1 MFSFLRT
8 HSVSMQSARIMS
20 TYTTTQRSMRIC
32 SFCKFH
38 HLKPRPTRYALLRH
52 YSTIDSLELHA
63 PLKKK
68 IKHRSKKYAELLE
81 VTDQVTNNRRAA
93 VRKLNSTH
101 LSALMDQPD
110 VTLDKLHKVTKAM
123 STAVKGTT
131 TQCKEKS
138 VFEVNTKVDSIHS
151 AILKESS
158 EYLQDTTA
166 IVEDLKQSGVSD
178 HTMLLKDSSFLNT
191 LQQINKT
198 DDKDVDQNDTHVQTS
213 KCNKNFRSLIPFM
226 KEKDKFEYS
235 ISDHNLMSQL
245 LVYMDIYVQLRMPQK
260 AQRILMQTIE
270 QFKYSKVGTAPLY
283 NLLIETHV
291 SGAQLEKVLE
301 IYEIMKTHSVQPN
314 AKTYVLLLHMVAK
327 IKNHKRRKEI
337 VTELTADMKKGN
349 ISFDDVMNTMMNT
362 ARRNAVL
369 QCIRLVDPKYQIQ
382 YRDID
387 TAYDCK
393 LLQNLTA
400 TESKQQTPAEG
411 VVTMDEL
418 HDMLHTQI
426 DMEKQCKL
434 KVQSVAPLNG
444 DSHVRQQAANRIAE
458 LEQFWKSS
466 VTEAFERNVTYLKEH
481 EIRMKSEWK
490 SLYPFLQV
498 LPKEEYINAILNEI
512 NQLAKSSDMY
522 SSSMLAL
529 YHNLGNSIYKKY
541 ELQRKVKAGVVQS
554 VIRIYKEYLKWYL
567 QTNVADK
574 NINGR
579 VKWQQLIQEANR
591 SGVYS
596 DITVP
601 EWPRS
606 VLLKFLYN
614 IIVNNVKIPH
624 KPDTPDRQIP
634 AFYLLFRNKGNAFL
648 TEEIKPHPQL
658 HRLYKDADPETLI
671 FDTVLLPTYVPPRPW
686 VDIKAGGFLLSKTNF
701 IRDVYTRMTPVHL
714 LRNTPTQELYPAF
727 DCLNQLGTIP
737 WKINEPML
745 DILIQIFQE
754 GGSEELNVPQSPS
767 VLPSASDVIGTEK
780 NRNKLSQLL
789 LELRRRKNELYSLWC
804 DCLYKLSLANHFRG
818 KTFWLPHNLDFRGRA
833 YPAPPHLTHLSSDL
847 SRSILMFAQG
857 KPLGPNGLDWLKIH
871 TINLTGMK
879 KREPT
884 YKRLEYANEVLDLI
898 IDSARNPLTGQK
910 WWTKSDEP
918 WQTLAACK
926 EIDNALQS
934 PNVDEY
940 VSRLP
945 IHQDGSCN
953 GLQHYAALGR
963 DQIGAESVNL
973 YPSSTPQDVYSVVVG
988 MVEQFRK
995 ADAEAGNEVAKILE
1009 GHISRKVIKQTVMT
1023 TVYGVT
1029 KFGARLQITRQ
1040 LSDLKEFDQNYTWS
1054 GSLYLVE
1061 QTFKSLRT
1069 MFTSAKEIQDW
1080 FTDCSRVISTR
1091 CNQYVQWQT
1100 PLGLPVMQP
1109 YFKRGKSTHSNKI
1122 LKITKR
1128 NDKDLSLQVL
1138 KQLPK
1143 KGDFDITKVLSSEY
1157 FFS

>member
-138 VFEVNTKVDSIHS
+138 VFEKEVNTKVDSIHS

-541 ELQRKVKAGVVQS
+541 EVSYSIILH
-554 VIRIYKEYLKWYL
+554 YLCF
-567 QTNVADK
+567 
-574 NINGR
+574 
-579 VKWQQLIQEANR
+579 
-591 SGVYS
+591 
-596 DITVP
+596 IT
-601 EWPRS
+601 
-606 VLLKFLYN
+606 FILY
-614 IIVNNVKIPH
+614 
-624 KPDTPDRQIP
+624 
-634 AFYLLFRNKGNAFL
+634 
-648 TEEIKPHPQL
+648 
-658 HRLYKDADPETLI
+658 
-671 FDTVLLPTYVPPRPW
+671 
-686 VDIKAGGFLLSKTNF
+686 F
-701 IRDVYTRMTPVHL
+701 IL
-714 LRNTPTQELYPAF
+714 
-727 DCLNQLGTIP
+727 
-737 WKINEPML
+737 
-745 DILIQIFQE
+745 
-754 GGSEELNVPQSPS
+754 
-767 VLPSASDVIGTEK
+767 
-780 NRNKLSQLL
+780 
-789 LELRRRKNELYSLWC
+789 
-804 DCLYKLSLANHFRG
+804 
-818 KTFWLPHNLDFRGRA
+818 
-833 YPAPPHLTHLSSDL
+833 
-847 SRSILMFAQG
+847 
-857 KPLGPNGLDWLKIH
+857 
-871 TINLTGMK
+871 
-879 KREPT
+879 
-884 YKRLEYANEVLDLI
+884 
-898 IDSARNPLTGQK
+898 
-910 WWTKSDEP
+910 
-918 WQTLAACK
+918 
-926 EIDNALQS
+926 
-934 PNVDEY
+934 
-940 VSRLP
+940 
-945 IHQDGSCN
+945 
-953 GLQHYAALGR
+953 
-963 DQIGAESVNL
+963 
-973 YPSSTPQDVYSVVVG
+973 
-988 MVEQFRK
+988 
-995 ADAEAGNEVAKILE
+995 
-1009 GHISRKVIKQTVMT
+1009 
-1023 TVYGVT
+1023 
-1029 KFGARLQITRQ
+1029 
-1040 LSDLKEFDQNYTWS
+1040 
-1054 GSLYLVE
+1054 
-1061 QTFKSLRT
+1061 
-1069 MFTSAKEIQDW
+1069 
-1080 FTDCSRVISTR
+1080 
-1091 CNQYVQWQT
+1091 
-1100 PLGLPVMQP
+1100 
-1109 YFKRGKSTHSNKI
+1109 NKI
-1122 LKITKR
+1122 
-1128 NDKDLSLQVL
+1128 
-1138 KQLPK
+1138 
-1143 KGDFDITKVLSSEY
+1143 
-1157 FFS
+1157 